1 MNPTP
6 EIQMQQLWAPWRMSY
21 ITNAKEEGCIF
32 CNREHEGND
41 RERLVLHRGKHTIV
55 MLNKYPYNNGHLM
68 VAPKRHVASLEDLK
82 PEEANDLMAA
92 IQRCCVLL
100 KKTLSPQGFNIGAN
114 LGKVAGAG
122 IEDHI
127 HLHIV
132 PRWQGDTNFMPI
144 LAETRVIPEHL
155 AETYNRLSQVF
166 KDF

>member
-1 MNPTP
+1 
-6 EIQMQQLWAPWRMSY
+6 
-21 ITNAKEEGCIF
+21 
-32 CNREHEGND
+32 
-41 RERLVLHRGKHTIV
+41 
-55 MLNKYPYNNGHLM
+55 
-68 VAPKRHVASLEDLK
+68 LEDLK
-82 PEEANDLMAA
+82 PEEANDVMAA

-100 KKTLSPQGFNIGAN
+100 KNALSPDGFNIGAN

-127 HLHIV
+127 HFHVV

-155 AETYNRLSQVF
+155 AETYNRLAPFF

>member
-1 MNPTP
+1 
-6 EIQMQQLWAPWRMSY
+6 MQQLWAPWRISY
-21 ITNAKEEGCIF
+21 ITNAKEDGCIF
-32 CNREHEGND
+32 CNGQREGDD

-68 VAPKRHVASLEDLK
+68 VAPRRHVASLEDLK
-82 PEEANDLMAA
+82 PEEAIDLMAA

-100 KKTLSPQGFNIGAN
+100 KKVLSPQGFNIGAN

-127 HLHIV
+127 HFHIV

-155 AETYNRLSQVF
+155 AETYNRLYDFF

>member
-1 MNPTP
+1 
-6 EIQMQQLWAPWRMSY
+6 MQQLWAPWRISY
-21 ITNAKEEGCIF
+21 ITSAKEEGCIF
-32 CNREHEGND
+32 CNRQHEGD
-41 RERLVLHRGKHTIV
+41 DQERLVLHHGKHTIV

-68 VAPKRHVASLEDLK
+68 VAPKRHVGSLEDLK
-82 PEEANDLMAA
+82 PEEMSEVMAA

-100 KKTLSPQGFNIGAN
+100 KKTLSPDGFNIGAN

-127 HLHIV
+127 HFHVV
-132 PRWQGDTNFMPI
+132 PRWLGDTNFMPI

-155 AETYNRLSQVF
+155 AETYNRLAPFF